1 MCSLFPAWPRSSGVG
16 FFCFHALGNRKSKE
30 TYPTKPGSP
39 TPCKQGLRI
48 VFFTS
53 TFSSLPNRPGRRAI
67 ARDSKHGMY
76 MVSDIYNQTR
86 VVLCFDANG
95 EHCRKIKSI
104 WNFKDPV
111 QNPNS
116 IIMQLQLIFLSSLR
130 PIGQLWIFC
139 QIIQD
144 PRWCFSI
151 LRQASFSCSYNSAAC
166 SWAVTSSWSS
176 FSLSSVKMSY
186 G

>member
-1 MCSLFPAWPRSSGVG
+1 MTSCARSKK
-16 FFCFHALGNRKSKE
+16 RK
-30 TYPTKPGSP
+30 
-39 TPCKQGLRI
+39 
-48 VFFTS
+48 
-53 TFSSLPNRPGRRAI
+53 RR
-67 ARDSKHGMY
+67 
-76 MVSDIYNQTR
+76 
-86 VVLCFDANG
+86 LCFNANG

-186 G
+186 GWWEISAGYRNSLIQVSAFFLLLRFLLFSFLILSTKVFVFVHSNTETRLKADSSSSK